1 MTSPVDVTAPQAPG
15 REGGTDA
22 RRGRD
27 RVRPTTRRN
36 PLERYAM
43 LFLAVVLY
51 AVFSLISPHV
61 FFTGANA
68 RVMVTS
74 QATTLLLALAA
85 TLILR
90 AGQFDVSL
98 SAIMILSGCLVGV
111 LSGKYGVP
119 PWAAVIVALL
129 AGGIAGALNGFF
141 VVVVGVDGLVV
152 TLGMLTLLMG
162 VGNAISSSNLVTSIP
177 PALVQFAGRRF
188 LQLPVVVWIGWGT
201 AAILWYVFEFTPVGR
216 SLLFVG
222 GNLSTARLAGL
233 RVTSLRVWAFVAA
246 GLMSALAGVLLAGT
260 LGSMDPGSGGAYLL
274 SPYAAAFL
282 GATAILPGR
291 FNIAGTLVGLYLL
304 TIGITGLNL
313 IGVQS
318 WVSDVFYGAAL
329 IIAVT
334 FAKYSGGLSWRL
346 FAPRRHATATATA
359 KQDAG
364 AVSQSGRSD
373 RETPR
378 GESE

>member
-1 MTSPVDVTAPQAPG
+1 
-15 REGGTDA
+15 
-22 RRGRD
+22 
-27 RVRPTTRRN
+27 
-36 PLERYAM
+36 M
-43 LFLAVVLY
+43 LFLALALY
-51 AVFSLISPHV
+51 AVFAILSPHV
-61 FFTGANA
+61 FFTGASA

-111 LSGKYGVP
+111 LSGRYGVP
-119 PWAAVIVALL
+119 AGAAVIAALL
-129 AGGIAGALNGFF
+129 VGAAAGAMNGFF

-152 TLGMLTLLMG
+152 TLGMLTLLTG

-177 PALVQFAGRRF
+177 SSVVQVADWRF
-188 LQLPVVVWIGWGT
+188 LQLPAVVWIGWAT
-201 AAILWYVFEFTPVGR
+201 AGIVWYVFEYTPVGR

-233 RVTSLRVWAFVAA
+233 RVTSLRMWAFVAA
-246 GLMSALAGVLLAGT
+246 GLIAALAGVLLAGT

-282 GATAILPGR
+282 GATVIQPGR

-304 TIGITGLNL
+304 TIGINGLNL
-313 IGVQS
+313 IGIQG
-318 WVSDVFYGAAL
+318 WVSDVFYGGAL

-334 FAKYSGGLSWRL
+334 FAKYSSGISWRL
-346 FAPRRHATATATA
+346 FVPRRYTTTLARQSA
-359 KQDAG
+359 DV
-364 AVSQSGRSD
+364 VSQSGPSG
-373 RETPR
+373 RETP
-378 GESE
+378 GAGSE